1 MSKVLNN
8 PIISGY
14 YPDPSI
20 CRVGDDFYLV
30 NSSFEL
36 WPGLPVFHSKDL
48 IHWEQIA
55 NAVGPENDFHVERNC
70 GVGGLM
76 APTLRYSNGK
86 FYIINANFADKG
98 NYIITADNP
107 RGPWSSIH
115 WLEDVPGIDAS
126 IFFDNDG
133 KCYIIGTGNVWD
145 NGTGEKERGIW
156 LAEYDIEKFKLIG
169 EPVCIYNSALRGGAS
184 PEAPH
189 IYKKGEYYYLLTA
202 EGGTEHYHAVMV
214 ARSKELF
221 GFYEGNPANP
231 VLTHRQMGFD
241 VDIANVGHVDLV
253 ELEDG
258 SWYAVMLAS
267 RLIDGNHKN
276 LGRETFIC
284 PVTWERDW
292 PVFSAKSG
300 RLDWEYPAPNLKEEI
315 YAKENAF
322 DDFDNNKLPL
332 YWTFWG
338 KPQKGMYSI
347 EDSSLILKCIAQ
359 GLGDELNTM
368 KMDGVRHENWH
379 SAFIARRQCSPYAR
393 ITTKMNFWPQES
405 ESAGIAIVQ
414 AMNHQV
420 HVERAI
426 SDGRQVLRTVLVTA
440 EYNCPPYF
448 PGFECSTKKQILESV
463 ECDAKDIVLQVELN
477 RQKWSI
483 KYGADTTNL
492 KELATVDG
500 RLINPEKVGCMC
512 GTMLG
517 MFASGNGTDVDN
529 SAKFDWFLME
539 Q

>member
-98 NYIITADNP
+98 NDIITADNP

-241 VDIANVGHVDLV
+241 VDIANVGHADLV

-338 KPQKGMYSI
+338 KPQKDMYSI

-359 GLGDELNTM
+359 GLGP
-368 KMDGVRHENWH
+368 
-379 SAFIARRQCSPYAR
+379 A
-393 ITTKMNFWPQES
+393 
-405 ESAGIAIVQ
+405 
-414 AMNHQV
+414 
-420 HVERAI
+420 
-426 SDGRQVLRTVLVTA
+426 
-440 EYNCPPYF
+440 
-448 PGFECSTKKQILESV
+448 
-463 ECDAKDIVLQVELN
+463 
-477 RQKWSI
+477 
-483 KYGADTTNL
+483 
-492 KELATVDG
+492 
-500 RLINPEKVGCMC
+500 
-512 GTMLG
+512 
-517 MFASGNGTDVDN
+517 
-529 SAKFDWFLME
+529 
-539 Q
+539 